1 MKNDST
7 YKPDAPPCDSGT
19 VLDGDAVRVDVKS
32 SGNEGATDV
41 AQARHKGG
49 KQAVSD
55 DLGRRFFA
63 VNSPRCRASA
73 TSVAPPLTKR
83 EIVHFLISSRRL
95 CRSICRSIDDLADA
109 NQADRRVAAK
119 HRQSGG
125 PLLIRNAEVIESR
138 IATRR
143 SEIKA
148 FNETL
153 SAFGRLVRSV
163 ADEADQLIPRNELL
177 DILEV
182 NPADRAKLKP
192 GDGLRQIVFVHG
204 LEDSATNRNS
214 AFRQG
219 PLFEAMSRYMISVM
233 KSDPELS
240 RTMTAGLFGK
250 GGMFEFL
257 PTYRRNEK
265 GEFVRNPPKLRVADE
280 CDIAGGAK

>member
-1 MKNDST
+1 MS
-7 YKPDAPPCDSGT
+7 
-19 VLDGDAVRVDVKS
+19 V
-32 SGNEGATDV
+32 
-41 AQARHKGG
+41 
-49 KQAVSD
+49 
-55 DLGRRFFA
+55 
-63 VNSPRCRASA
+63 VNLTQPN
-73 TSVAPPLTKR
+73 VAPPLTKR
-83 EIVHFLISSRRL
+83 GIVNFLISSRRL

-143 SEIKA
+143 SEIRTWDEILA
-148 FNETL
+148 SYGGL
-153 SAFGRLVRSV
+153 LRSI

-182 NPADRAKLKP
+182 NPVDRAKLKP
-192 GDGLRQIVFVHG
+192 GDGFSRIVFVHG
-204 LEDSATNRNS
+204 LEDSATNRS
-214 AFRQG
+214 SLFKQG
-219 PLFEAMSRYMISVM
+219 PLFQAMSCHMISVV

-280 CDIAGGAK
+280 CDVAGGAK